1 MRMSDEQYFRSC
13 VAFERHLAQLL
24 GYHNIEEYSENAG
37 TLTERRNALPK
48 WTRDWRACGPLLS
61 EFELDI
67 RFDRESG
74 MESGRGHD
82 RVVHVGPVTVHCSDH
97 PSKERAVMVA
107 VVKAAIY
114 LLEHRHGRDVI
125 PAALHS
131 VGRRCV

>member
-13 VAFERHLAQLL
+13 VAHERHLAQLL

-67 RFDRESG
+67 RFDRDG
-74 MESGRGHD
+74 GKDHD
-82 RVVHVGPVTVHCSDH
+82 QLVHVGPVTVHCLDH

-107 VVKAAIY
+107 VVKAVIF
-114 LLEHRHGRDVI
+114 LLEHRRGRNDI
-125 PAALHS
+125 AAALHAL
-131 VGRRCV
+131 GRHCA